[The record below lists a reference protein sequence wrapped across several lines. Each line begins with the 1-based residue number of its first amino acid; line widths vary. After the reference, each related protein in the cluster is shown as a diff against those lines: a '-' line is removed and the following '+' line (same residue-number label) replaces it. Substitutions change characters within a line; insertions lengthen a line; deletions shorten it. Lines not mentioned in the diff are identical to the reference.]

1 MTREEALALLKKY
14 NKEPFHLQHAFTVEG
29 VMRWYA
35 NELGHGDEA
44 DFWALVGLL
53 HDVDFEQWP
62 EQHCKKRPS
71 CWLRLARTMR
81 SYTRFAA
88 TATACAAMWSPCWKW
103 KKCYLP
109 RTS

>member
-1 MTREEALALLKKY
+1 
-14 NKEPFHLQHAFTVEG
+14 
-29 VMRWYA
+29 MRWYA

-62 EQHCKKRPS
+62 EQHCKKAPE
-71 CWLRLARTMR
+71 LLAEIG
-81 SYTRFAA
+81 ADEA
-88 TATACAAMWSPCWKW
+88 LATACAAMWSPCWKW